1 MKPIAFFLS
10 VLLLVSISL
19 SVSAQTTTK
28 ETFTRSDTLR
38 GAQSAERTA
47 YDINSYHLNIRI
59 DPGKRFISGES
70 RFKFTAVRDF
80 KRLQFDLFENMAI
93 EKVVY
98 KNQELPFSREF
109 NAVFIDFPETIKKE
123 TKDEFV
129 VHYSG
134 FPIVAK
140 NAPWDGGLVFS
151 KDKNGKPWVNVA
163 VQGVGASLWWPNKD
177 QQADQVDSILIS
189 IAVPDTL
196 MNVSNGQFRGKTD
209 LGDGYTRYDWF
220 VSYPINPY
228 NVTFNI
234 GDYARF
240 SDDFDG
246 EKGKLTVDYY
256 VLPENL
262 EKAKTHFAENVH
274 AMLSCFEH
282 WFGPYPFYRD
292 GFKLIES
299 SHLGMEHQSAV
310 AYGNKYGNGYLGRD
324 NSGTGYGS
332 DWDFIIIHE
341 SGHEWFGNN
350 ITAKDISDSWIHEGF
365 TTYSEAA
372 FVECKHGKK
381 AAEAYVKGLRKAIR
395 NEEPLL
401 GKVGVD
407 DEGSSDIYYKGANIL
422 QTVRTVIDNDETWRN
437 ILRGLNE
444 QFHLKTVTTK
454 DVVDFIS
461 QESGRDFST
470 IFKTYLEYAKIPT
483 LEIIELKGHVNY
495 RWNTAEKNFDLPV
508 RVKLSDQSDW
518 KIIHPTA
525 KWKKLKTKD
534 NVIVDTDAMYFNID
548 KK

>member
-1 MKPIAFFLS
+1 MKPIALSFL
-10 VLLLVSISL
+10 LFLSL
-19 SVSAQTTTK
+19 SVSAQIGPIK
-28 ETFTRSDTLR
+28 IVTRSDTLR
-38 GAQSAERTA
+38 GAQSAERTV

-59 DPGKRFISGES
+59 DPENRYISGENTF
-70 RFKFTAVRDF
+70 RFTATQDF
-80 KRLQFDLFENMAI
+80 KRLQFDLFENMVV

-98 KNQELPFSREF
+98 KNQSLSFYREF
-109 NAVFIDFPETIKKE
+109 NAVFIDFPEIIKKNAME
-123 TKDEFV
+123 EFIV
-129 VHYSG
+129 QYSG

-140 NAPWDGGLVFS
+140 NAPWDGGIVFS

-196 MNVSNGQFRGKTD
+196 MNISNGQFKGKTI

-234 GDYARF
+234 GDYVHF
-240 SDDFDG
+240 SDDFNG
-246 EKGKLTVDYY
+246 EKGRLAVDYY

-262 EKAKTHFAENVH
+262 EKAKIHFTENVH
-274 AMLSCFEH
+274 PMLSCFEK

-310 AYGNKYGNGYLGRD
+310 AYGNKYENGYLGRD
-324 NSGTGYGS
+324 NSGTGYGK

-350 ITAKDISDSWIHEGF
+350 ITAKDIADSWIHEGF
-365 TTYSEAA
+365 TTYSEAV
-372 FVECKHGKK
+372 FVECRHGKK
-381 AAEAYVKGLRKAIR
+381 AAEAYIKGLRRSIR
-395 NEEPLL
+395 NQEPLV
-401 GKVGVD
+401 GTMGVD
-407 DEGSSDIYYKGANIL
+407 DNASSDIYNKGANIL
-422 QTVRTVIDNDETWRN
+422 QTVRTVINNDETWRN

-444 QFHLKTVTTK
+444 KFHLKTVTTK
-454 DVVDFIS
+454 DVVDYIS
-461 QESGRDFST
+461 KESGRDFST
-470 IFKTYLEYAKIPT
+470 IFKTYLDYAKIPT
-483 LEIIELKGHVNY
+483 LEIMELERHTKY
-495 RWNTAEKNFDLPV
+495 RWSTSEKNFDLPIQ
-508 RVKLSDQSDW
+508 VKLSDQSEW
-518 KIIHPTA
+518 ITLYPSS
-525 KWKKLKTKD
+525 KWKKLKSKNSIT
-534 NVIVDTDAMYFNID
+534 VDTDAMYFNIN

>member
-1 MKPIAFFLS
+1 MKPIALSFL
-10 VLLLVSISL
+10 LFLSL
-19 SVSAQTTTK
+19 SVSAQIGPIK
-28 ETFTRSDTLR
+28 IVTRSDTLR
-38 GAQSAERTA
+38 GAQSAERTV

-59 DPGKRFISGES
+59 DPENRYISGENTF
-70 RFKFTAVRDF
+70 RFTATQDF
-80 KRLQFDLFENMAI
+80 KRLQFDLFENMVV

-98 KNQELPFSREF
+98 KNQSLSFYREF
-109 NAVFIDFPETIKKE
+109 NAVFIDFPEIIKKNAME
-123 TKDEFV
+123 EFIV
-129 VHYSG
+129 QYSG

-140 NAPWDGGLVFS
+140 NAPWDGGIVFS

-196 MNVSNGQFRGKTD
+196 MNISNGQFKGKTI

-234 GDYARF
+234 GDYVHF
-240 SDDFDG
+240 SDDFNG
-246 EKGKLTVDYY
+246 EKGRLAVDYY

-262 EKAKTHFAENVH
+262 EKAKIHFAENVH
-274 AMLSCFEH
+274 PMLSCFEK

-310 AYGNKYGNGYLGRD
+310 AYGNKYENGYLGRD
-324 NSGTGYGS
+324 NSGTGYGK

-350 ITAKDISDSWIHEGF
+350 ITAKDIADSWIHEGF
-365 TTYSEAA
+365 TTYSEAV
-372 FVECKHGKK
+372 FVECRHGKK
-381 AAEAYVKGLRKAIR
+381 AAEAYIKGLRRSIR
-395 NEEPLL
+395 NQEPLV
-401 GKVGVD
+401 GTMGVD
-407 DEGSSDIYYKGANIL
+407 DNASSDIYNKGANIL
-422 QTVRTVIDNDETWRN
+422 QTVRTVINNDETWRN

-444 QFHLKTVTTK
+444 KFHLKTVTTK
-454 DVVDFIS
+454 DVVDYIS
-461 QESGRDFST
+461 KESGRDFST
-470 IFKTYLEYAKIPT
+470 IFKTYLDYAKIPT
-483 LEIIELKGHVNY
+483 LEIMELERHTKY
-495 RWNTAEKNFDLPV
+495 RWNTSEKNFDLPIQ
-508 RVKLSDQSDW
+508 VKLSDQSEW
-518 KIIHPTA
+518 ITLYPSS
-525 KWKKLKTKD
+525 KWKKLKSKNSIT
-534 NVIVDTDAMYFNID
+534 VDTDAMYFNIN

>member
-1 MKPIAFFLS
+1 MKPIALSFL
-10 VLLLVSISL
+10 LFLSL
-19 SVSAQTTTK
+19 SVSAQIGPIK
-28 ETFTRSDTLR
+28 IVTRSDTLR
-38 GAQSAERTA
+38 GAQSAERTV

-59 DPGKRFISGES
+59 DPENRYISGENTF
-70 RFKFTAVRDF
+70 RFTATQDF
-80 KRLQFDLFENMAI
+80 KRLQFDLFENMVV

-98 KNQELPFSREF
+98 KNQSLSFYREF
-109 NAVFIDFPETIKKE
+109 NAVFIDFPEIIKKNAME
-123 TKDEFV
+123 EFIV
-129 VHYSG
+129 QYSG

-140 NAPWDGGLVFS
+140 NAPWDGGIVFS

-196 MNVSNGQFRGKTD
+196 MNISNGQFKGKTI

-234 GDYARF
+234 GDYVHF
-240 SDDFDG
+240 SDDFNG
-246 EKGKLTVDYY
+246 EKGRLAVDYY

-262 EKAKTHFAENVH
+262 EKAKIHFAENVH
-274 AMLSCFEH
+274 PMLSCFEK

-310 AYGNKYGNGYLGRD
+310 AYGNKYENGYLGRD
-324 NSGTGYGS
+324 NSGTGYGK

-350 ITAKDISDSWIHEGF
+350 ITAKDIADSWIHEGF
-365 TTYSEAA
+365 TTYSEAV
-372 FVECKHGKK
+372 FVECRHGKK
-381 AAEAYVKGLRKAIR
+381 AAEAYIKGLRRSIR
-395 NEEPLL
+395 NQEPLV
-401 GKVGVD
+401 GTMGVD
-407 DEGSSDIYYKGANIL
+407 DNASSDIYNKGANIL
-422 QTVRTVIDNDETWRN
+422 QTVRTVINNDETWRN

-444 QFHLKTVTTK
+444 KFHLKTVTTK
-454 DVVDFIS
+454 DVVDYIS
-461 QESGRDFST
+461 KESGRDFST
-470 IFKTYLEYAKIPT
+470 IFKTYLDYAKIPT
-483 LEIIELKGHVNY
+483 LEIMELERHTKY
-495 RWNTAEKNFDLPV
+495 RWSTSEKNFDLPIQ
-508 RVKLSDQSDW
+508 VKLSDQSEW
-518 KIIHPTA
+518 ITLYPSS
-525 KWKKLKTKD
+525 KWKKLKSKNSIT
-534 NVIVDTDAMYFNID
+534 VDTDAMYFNIN

>member
-1 MKPIAFFLS
+1 MKPIALSFL
-10 VLLLVSISL
+10 LFLSL
-19 SVSAQTTTK
+19 SVSAQIGPIK
-28 ETFTRSDTLR
+28 IVTRSDTLR
-38 GAQSAERTA
+38 GAQSAERTV

-59 DPGKRFISGES
+59 DPENRYISGENTF
-70 RFKFTAVRDF
+70 RFTATQDF
-80 KRLQFDLFENMAI
+80 KRLQFDLFENMVV

-98 KNQELPFSREF
+98 KNQSLSFYREF
-109 NAVFIDFPETIKKE
+109 NAVFIDFPEIIKKNAME
-123 TKDEFV
+123 EFIV
-129 VHYSG
+129 QYSG

-140 NAPWDGGLVFS
+140 NAPWDGGIVFS

-196 MNVSNGQFRGKTD
+196 MNISNGQFKGKTI

-234 GDYARF
+234 GDYVHF
-240 SDDFDG
+240 SDDFNG
-246 EKGKLTVDYY
+246 EKGRLAVDYY

-262 EKAKTHFAENVH
+262 EKAKIHFTENVH
-274 AMLSCFEH
+274 PMLSCFEK

-310 AYGNKYGNGYLGRD
+310 AYGNKYENGYLGRD
-324 NSGTGYGS
+324 NSGTGYGK

-350 ITAKDISDSWIHEGF
+350 ITAKDIADSWIHEGF
-365 TTYSEAA
+365 TTYSEAV
-372 FVECKHGKK
+372 FVECRHGKK
-381 AAEAYVKGLRKAIR
+381 AAEAYIKGLRRSIR
-395 NEEPLL
+395 NQEPLV
-401 GKVGVD
+401 GTMGVD
-407 DEGSSDIYYKGANIL
+407 DNASSDIYNKGANIL
-422 QTVRTVIDNDETWRN
+422 QTVRTVINNDETWRN

-444 QFHLKTVTTK
+444 KFHLKTVTTK
-454 DVVDFIS
+454 DVVDYIS
-461 QESGRDFST
+461 KESGRDFST
-470 IFKTYLEYAKIPT
+470 IFKTYLDYAKIPT
-483 LEIIELKGHVNY
+483 LEIMELERHTKY
-495 RWNTAEKNFDLPV
+495 RWNTSEKNFDLPIQ
-508 RVKLSDQSDW
+508 VKLSDQSEW
-518 KIIHPTA
+518 ITLYPSS
-525 KWKKLKTKD
+525 KWKKLKSKNSIT
-534 NVIVDTDAMYFNID
+534 VDTDAMYFNIN